1 MADSSSHMLR
11 SVRLPHELGVHQGRQ
26 HSAAR
31 RTTAVAVLL
40 ATLALL
46 SPVGPASAAER
57 SASDV
62 ADADTFIS
70 DTERFPGWKG
80 TLPGVKYATDAVTS
94 GDPNHAR
101 RMAHGSLGEVW
112 HARWCNSK

>member
-1 MADSSSHMLR
+1 MPDSSSHMLR
-11 SVRLPHELGVHQGRQ
+11 SMRSPHKLGVHLGRQ

-31 RTTAVAVLL
+31 RTSAVAVLL
-40 ATLALL
+40 AALALL
-46 SPVGPASAAER
+46 SPAGPASAANR
-57 SASDV
+57 SAADV
-62 ADADTFIS
+62 AEADTFIS

-80 TLPGVKYATDAVTS
+80 TLPGVKYATDGVTG

-112 HARWCNSK
+112 HAWWCSSK

>member
-1 MADSSSHMLR
+1 M
-11 SVRLPHELGVHQGRQ
+11 RLPHKLSVRQGRQ
-26 HSAAR
+26 QSAAR
-31 RTTAVAVLL
+31 RTSAAAVLL
-40 ATLALL
+40 VALALL
-46 SPVGPASAAER
+46 SPAGPASAAVR

-80 TLPGVKYATDAVTS
+80 TLPGVKYATDGVIS

-101 RMAHGSLGEVW
+101 RMAHGSLGEVYV
-112 HARWCNSK
+112 HERGCKHVAR